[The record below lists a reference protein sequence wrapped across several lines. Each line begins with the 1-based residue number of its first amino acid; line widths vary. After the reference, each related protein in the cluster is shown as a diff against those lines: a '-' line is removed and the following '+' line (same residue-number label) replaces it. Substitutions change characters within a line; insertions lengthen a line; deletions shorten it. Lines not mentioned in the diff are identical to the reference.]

1 MMTKD
6 EKFVGKFMHATDH
19 LRKVFGPAD
28 QGDMDSPV
36 VHRHDAFE
44 DESDDELLHI
54 EQHTDSS
61 GHHYA
66 VRKTDRPAD

>member
-1 MMTKD
+1 MERD
-6 EKFVGKFMHATDH
+6 EKFVNKFMHATDH

-28 QGDMDSPV
+28 QGDMDAPV

-44 DESDDELLHI
+44 NESDDALSHI
-54 EQHTDSS
+54 EQHTDSN

-66 VRKTDRPAD
+66 ERRDEETGS